1 MSRHKVWNQDWRELT
16 LALLKISWMSLT
28 CLSGSQLCMLLLSCI
43 LSFRSGEMFSTQLLT
58 GNFLHR
64 CSAHWTYSKNY
75 IYPFTSV
82 SLLSRIWVGSF
93 IPAIEVDTN
102 AVGVCTFIISFTA
115 LLLSKPPKA
124 VAFFLCLKGDI
135 LNIRLLSSLLVW
147 STFSTYF
154 VSNVFHFNRKGVS
167 LVLWAGIS
175 LTSSIRPILPRVCS
189 LSKTTWMIS
198 IPKRYSARHLNL
210 QSPFRYFNVILTV
223 ILF

>member
-1 MSRHKVWNQDWRELT
+1 MEANSVCCCF
-16 LALLKISWMSLT
+16 LAY
-28 CLSGSQLCMLLLSCI
+28 C
-43 LSFRSGEMFSTQLLT
+43 RSGQE
-58 GNFLHR
+58 R
-64 CSAHWTYSKNY
+64 CSLLNSLPETFCTGAVHIERIVVSLKNY

-189 LSKTTWMIS
+189 LSKTTWMIL
-198 IPKRYSARHLNL
+198 IPKRYSARDLNL
-210 QSPFRYFNVILTV
+210 QSPFRYFNVTLTV

>member
-1 MSRHKVWNQDWRELT
+1 MSHCCHGYG
-16 LALLKISWMSLT
+16 LAHS
-28 CLSGSQLCMLLLSCI
+28 SQLLRSTQMLSEFARSLFLLLLSCCQSI
-43 LSFRSGEMFSTQLLT
+43 QKLWL
-58 GNFLHR
+58 
-64 CSAHWTYSKNY
+64 
-75 IYPFTSV
+75 
-82 SLLSRIWVGSF
+82 
-93 IPAIEVDTN
+93 
-102 AVGVCTFIISFTA
+102 
-115 LLLSKPPKA
+115 
-124 VAFFLCLKGDI
+124 FFLCLKGDI

-210 QSPFRYFNVILTV
+210 QSPFRYFNVTLTV